1 MGELETSL
9 EAGACCAQEPPRPPK
24 PLKKLTSPDEM
35 MSKSH
40 IVLDE
45 VVSRYLIQAMTVK
58 PVAIGDVAAL
68 VMSSAPAVRD
78 MACKAPSIETA

>member
-9 EAGACCAQEPPRPPK
+9 EAGVCCAQEPPRPPK
-24 PLKKLTSPDEM
+24 PLKKLLSPDEM
-35 MSKSH
+35 MSNSH

-68 VMSSAPAVRD
+68 VMSSAPAERLIIWV
-78 MACKAPSIETA
+78 APSSEIA